1 MELKKILIA
10 SAIFNVFIVICFASL
25 AAYCSGKYYALN
37 KVIRELNKTISGQK
51 DKLIEQSKKLD
62 GLENILLDKSRSCK
76 YIKDFHPNPPTGT
89 YKIEIDGK
97 ILEVW
102 CEMNSASGGWTVF
115 QRRFDGTVDFNRN
128 WDDYQQGFGSINSEF
143 WLGLKYLNK
152 LTETADCDLRVEFT
166 ISDGENKYAE
176 YKNFRVAG
184 SEENYRLSYKYGSY
198 SGDGGDGLDKLNYM
212 EFSTFDAD
220 HDRCL
225 YKGSYCNCAAS
236 RGGGF
241 WWNDCGRQNINGI
254 YGWHDLMWYETIC
267 WDKHEYFKKTQLMI
281 RPAA

>member
-1 MELKKILIA
+1 
-10 SAIFNVFIVICFASL
+10 
-25 AAYCSGKYYALN
+25 
-37 KVIRELNKTISGQK
+37 
-51 DKLIEQSKKLD
+51 
-62 GLENILLDKSRSCK
+62 
-76 YIKDFHPNPPTGT
+76 
-89 YKIEIDGK
+89 
-97 ILEVW
+97 
-102 CEMNSASGGWTVF
+102 
-115 QRRFDGTVDFNRN
+115 
-128 WDDYQQGFGSINSEF
+128 
-143 WLGLKYLNK
+143 
-152 LTETADCDLRVEFT
+152 
-166 ISDGENKYAE
+166 
-176 YKNFRVAG
+176 
-184 SEENYRLSYKYGSY
+184 
-198 SGDGGDGLDKLNYM
+198 M